1 MIFNQQLPLR
11 ERINFVVYALSR
23 FILSVGNYVYLFAVS
38 YYIMY
43 ETGSALYF
51 SINMAISVVVTL
63 ILLPFSGVLSDLGN
77 KRKIIISGEVLNSLV
92 ILGLFL
98 YTVIYDINLI
108 AIYIVTF
115 LTSMI
120 EPFVSNAFQ
129 TAITELFHKD
139 RIQQVMGYTSAIL
152 SSTVILGPILG
163 GVLFGLLSFPQIILI
178 FLIAFVLSALLDF
191 FLKFDLYYDKAV
203 YKENDSDTVGFS
215 KFKRDISEGFIFIA
229 RNRVFKS
236 LLIIA
241 ALVNFMSGVISI
253 FPEKMMIYEL
263 SFQPE
268 TVGIVNA
275 IAGIGVLIGGL
286 TVARMKKLE
295 NPFRMI
301 KKGFLVFAGLVVLY
315 LLPLYVDAGPVLIVL
330 MIGGIGI
337 AITLTLQIVNIP
349 TNLFIQLVTPQHIK
363 GRVFSTISLCAM
375 SIMPVGTIFY
385 GYMYDLELYWIINT
399 VSTLLIIV
407 IVLVLF
413 NEKLIERSKEM
424 YDAAKVE
431 NEELEEPAPETSEGL
446 MDPKADPQSI

>member
-1 MIFNQQLPLR
+1 MVFNSQLPLR
-11 ERINFVVYALSR
+11 ERINFVIYAMSR

-51 SINMAISVVVTL
+51 SINMAISVIVTL

-77 KRKIIISGEVLNSLV
+77 KRTIIISGEVMNSLV
-92 ILGLFL
+92 IFGLFL
-98 YTVIYDINLI
+98 YTIIYDINLI

-115 LTSMI
+115 LTSMV

-163 GVLFGLLSFPQIILI
+163 GVLFGLLSFQQIILI
-178 FLIAFVLSALLDF
+178 FLVAFVLSALLDF
-191 FLKFDLYYDKAV
+191 FLKFDLYYDEAA
-203 YKENDSDTVGFS
+203 YKENHSDTSGTAR
-215 KFKRDISEGFIFIA
+215 FKRDISEGFIFIA

-275 IAGIGVLIGGL
+275 IAGVGVLIGGL
-286 TVARMKKLE
+286 TVARMKNIESPLR
-295 NPFRMI
+295 FI
-301 KKGFLVFAGLVVLY
+301 KKGFLIFAVLIVLY
-315 LLPLYVDAGPVLIVL
+315 LLPLYMDVGPVLLVL
-330 MIGGIGI
+330 TIGSIGI
-337 AITLTLQIVNIP
+337 AITLTSQLINIP
-349 TNLFIQLVTPQHIK
+349 MNLFVQLVTPQHIK

-385 GYMYDLELYWIINT
+385 GYMYDLELYWIVNT
-399 VSTLLIIV
+399 VSALLIIG
-407 IVLVLF
+407 IVLILYS
-413 NEKLIERSKEM
+413 EKLIRISKEM
-424 YDAAKVE
+424 YDAAKSE
-431 NEELEEPAPETSEGL
+431 NEGLADAATEAKKGLIDIET
-446 MDPKADPQSI
+446 DPQSL

>member
-1 MIFNQQLPLR
+1 MLFNSQLPLR
-11 ERINFVVYALSR
+11 ERLNFVIYALSR

-63 ILLPFSGVLSDLGN
+63 VLLPFSGVLSDLGN

-92 ILGLFL
+92 IFGLFL
-98 YTVIYDINLI
+98 YTIIYDINLI

-139 RIQQVMGYTSAIL
+139 RIQQIMGYTSAIL

-163 GVLFGLLSFPQIILI
+163 GVLFGLLSFQQIILI
-178 FLIAFVLSALLDF
+178 FLIAFLLSALLDF
-191 FLKFDLYYDKAV
+191 FLKFDLYYDETA
-203 YKENDSDTVGFS
+203 YKKIQTDVSGVA

-236 LLIIA
+236 VLIIA

-263 SFQPE
+263 AFQPE

-275 IAGIGVLIGGL
+275 IAGVGVLIGGL
-286 TVARMKKLE
+286 TVARVKNIESPLG
-295 NPFRMI
+295 FV
-301 KKGFLVFAGLVVLY
+301 KKGFLTFAILIVLY
-315 LLPLYVDAGPVLIVL
+315 LLPLYMDVAPILLVLL
-330 MIGGIGI
+330 IGSIGL
-337 AITLTLQIVNIP
+337 AITLTIQLINIP
-349 TNLFIQLVTPQHIK
+349 MNLFVQLVTPQHIK

-385 GYMYDLELYWIINT
+385 GYMYDLELYWIVNT
-399 VSTLLIIV
+399 VSALLITC
-407 IVLVLF
+407 IVLIIYS
-413 NEKLIERSKEM
+413 EKLITTSKEM
-424 YDAAKVE
+424 YDAAKS
-431 NEELEEPAPETSEGL
+431 EEGSGAEEVLIDDGTEPHSV
-446 MDPKADPQSI
+446 